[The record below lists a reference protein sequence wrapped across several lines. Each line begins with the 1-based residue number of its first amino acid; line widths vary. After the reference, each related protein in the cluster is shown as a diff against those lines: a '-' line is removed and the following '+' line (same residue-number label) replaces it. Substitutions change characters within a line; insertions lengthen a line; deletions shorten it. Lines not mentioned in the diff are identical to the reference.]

1 MGDSSHDMINVED
14 DDDDIEIPCSQMV
27 CESPY
32 AKIKNVEPNNNN
44 LDVSIITEDEKER
57 TVKEKELEGKNEDI
71 CKNEEQKTETVDTN
85 ERNGAQSST
94 E

>member
-44 LDVSIITEDEKER
+44 LDVSIITEDEKEHI
-57 TVKEKELEGKNEDI
+57 VKEKELEGKN
-71 CKNEEQKTETVDTN
+71 
-85 ERNGAQSST
+85 
-94 E
+94 